1 MNSQRLVALQLK
13 TKTMALKRFVVACFD
28 DEEVL
33 FPAVKR
39 VRNAG
44 YKIHDVYTP
53 FAVHGLDHALGMR
66 ETSLHTAGFIYGLIG
81 TTTAVTGMGWVFTQ
95 DWPMNIGGK
104 PNFALPAFIPIIFE
118 LTVLFSAVGMVM
130 TFCYLCQLAPF
141 VKKHHFHP
149 RATDDLFVMVIE
161 CTSKTNVEDLKGFV
175 QNAGA
180 IEVDYQVA
188 EPGWWFGRYDKEQNL
203 YAERSSVA

>member
-1 MNSQRLVALQLK
+1 MNSRRLVASQLK

-81 TTTAVTGMGWVFTQ
+81 TTTALTGMGWVFTQ

-149 RATDDLFVMVIE
+149 RATDDLFVMAIE
-161 CTSKTNVEDLKGFV
+161 CTDKTNVEDLKGFV

>member
-1 MNSQRLVALQLK
+1 
-13 TKTMALKRFVVACFD
+13 MALKRYVVACFD

-81 TTTAVTGMGWVFTQ
+81 TTTALTGMSWVFTQ